1 MIQYSYS
8 SSSLIDLSTSLHHWN
23 MDRGLILNIKHLPY
37 RAAGYLLQKDNY
49 SPTRKY
55 IF

>member
-1 MIQYSYS
+1 MIQYGYL

-23 MDRGLILNIKHLPY
+23 MDRGLILNIKHLPCI
-37 RAAGYLLQKDNY
+37 AASRLLQKDNY